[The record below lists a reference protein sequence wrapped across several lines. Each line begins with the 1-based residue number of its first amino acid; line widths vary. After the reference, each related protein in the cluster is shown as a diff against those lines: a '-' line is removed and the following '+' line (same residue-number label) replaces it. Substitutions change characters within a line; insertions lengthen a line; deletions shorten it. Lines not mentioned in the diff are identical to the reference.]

1 MQLTAK
7 DIINLRLNADYV
19 FLSACETIGSRNFSL
34 EDTHTLASAFLYNS
48 TNSVLVSLWPIDDE
62 ATQVLMEYVI
72 RLLKNNSEMGLNI
85 ALSKSIEKFIE
96 LGYEHPFFWAGFMVI
111 GKG

>member
-1 MQLTAK
+1 
-7 DIINLRLNADYV
+7 
-19 FLSACETIGSRNFSL
+19 
-34 EDTHTLASAFLYNS
+34 
-48 TNSVLVSLWPIDDE
+48 
-62 ATQVLMEYVI
+62 MEYVI

-85 ALSKSIEKFIE
+85 ALSKSIEKLIK

>member
-7 DIINLRLNADYV
+7 DIISLRLNADYV

-34 EDTHTLASAFLYNS
+34 EDNTLASAFLYNS

-85 ALSKSIEKFIE
+85 ALSKSIEKLIK